1 MKGGSMKGAGMRA
14 ALLLAVAMLAGHAA
28 GQAYPVKPIR
38 FIVPFPPGGTAD
50 IQARMLADRLVPR
63 LGQQMVI
70 ESRGGANGSIGM
82 EATVRAPADGYTI
95 VIATVGTW
103 AVNPF
108 LYKLPYDVQTDLA
121 PLAHIATTPGVLVVH
136 PSVPASS
143 VKELLA
149 LARRRPGDL
158 NYGSAGIGGFG
169 HMSAELFSLTAG
181 VKLTHVP
188 YKGSAPALI
197 DLLGGHI
204 QVLFNSAL
212 PTMPH
217 VRTGRVRAL
226 ATSGAKRLEILA
238 ELPTIAEAGVAGFE
252 NSTWSALGAPA
263 RTPRAAIDR
272 LNKEINAVLQLPEV
286 REAARAEGSTI
297 TGGTPEQFQEY
308 LKAELAKFGKLVK
321 AAGIKPDAAN

>member
-1 MKGGSMKGAGMRA
+1 MKAARA
-14 ALLLAVAMLAGHAA
+14 VLLATTLLAAGHAA
-28 GQAYPVKPIR
+28 AQPYAAKPVRLI
-38 FIVPFPPGGTAD
+38 IPFPPGGTTD
-50 IQARMLADRLVPR
+50 IQARMLADKLVPR
-63 LGQQMVI
+63 LGQQIVI
-70 ESRGGANGSIGM
+70 ESRPGANGSIGM

-108 LYKLPYDVQTDLA
+108 LYKLPYDVVTDLA
-121 PLAHIATTPGVLVVH
+121 PLVHIATTPGVLAVH
-136 PSVPASS
+136 PSVPVKS
-143 VKELLA
+143 VKDLLA

-188 YKGSAPALI
+188 YKGSAPALV
-197 DLLGGHI
+197 DLMGGHI
-204 QVLFNSAL
+204 QLLFNSAL

-217 VRTGRVRAL
+217 IRTQRVRAL
-226 ATSGAKRLEILA
+226 ATTGAKRLEILA
-238 ELPTIAEAGVAGFE
+238 DLPTVAEAGVAGFE

-263 RTPRAAIDR
+263 KTPRPVIDR
-272 LNKEINAVLQLPEV
+272 LNKEINAVLELPEV
-286 REAARAEGSTI
+286 REAARLEGSTI
-297 TGGTPEQFQEY
+297 TGGTPEQFRDY

-321 AAGIKPDAAN
+321 AAGIKPEAAK

>member
-1 MKGGSMKGAGMRA
+1 MRPALFLIAVVLAAGN
-14 ALLLAVAMLAGHAA
+14 AA
-28 GQAYPVKPIR
+28 GQAYPAKPIR
-38 FIVPFPPGGTAD
+38 LIVPFPPGGTSD
-50 IQARMLADRLVPR
+50 IQARMLADRLLPR
-63 LGQQMVI
+63 LGQQIVI
-70 ESRGGANGSIGM
+70 ENRGGANGSIGM

-108 LYKLPYDVQTDLA
+108 LYKLPYDVAADLA
-121 PLAHIATTPGVLVVH
+121 PLVHIATTPGVLAVH
-136 PSVPASS
+136 PSVPVRS

-149 LARRRPGDL
+149 LARQRPGDL

-169 HMSAELFSLTAG
+169 HMSAELFSLTTQ

-188 YKGSAPALI
+188 YKGSAPALV

-217 VRTGRVRAL
+217 IRTGRVRAL
-226 ATSGAKRLEILA
+226 ASTGAKRMEILA
-238 ELPTIAEAGVAGFE
+238 ELPTVAEAGVPGFE

-263 RTPRAAIDR
+263 RTPRGIIER

-286 REAARAEGSTI
+286 REAARLEGSTI

>member
-1 MKGGSMKGAGMRA
+1 MRPALFLIATVLAAGN
-14 ALLLAVAMLAGHAA
+14 AA
-28 GQAYPVKPIR
+28 GQAYPAKPIR
-38 FIVPFPPGGTAD
+38 LIVPFPPGGTSD
-50 IQARMLADRLVPR
+50 IQARMLADRLLPR
-63 LGQQMVI
+63 LGQQIVI
-70 ESRGGANGSIGM
+70 ENRGGANGSIGM

-108 LYKLPYDVQTDLA
+108 LYKLPYDVVTDLA
-121 PLAHIATTPGVLVVH
+121 PLVHIATTPGVLAVH
-136 PSVPASS
+136 PSVPATS

-149 LARRRPGDL
+149 LARQRPGDL

-169 HMSAELFSLTAG
+169 HMSAELFSLTAR

-188 YKGSAPALI
+188 YKGSAPALV

-226 ATSGAKRLEILA
+226 ATTGTKRLEILA

-263 RTPRAAIDR
+263 RTPRAVIER
-272 LNKEINAVLQLPEV
+272 LNKEINAVLQLAEV
-286 REAARAEGSTI
+286 REAARVEGSTV
-297 TGGTPEQFQEY
+297 TGGSPEQFQYY
-308 LKAELAKFGKLVK
+308 LKTELAKFGKLVK